1 MAGAAINL
9 FFYMPASH
17 VILHFFCFKPLLLYT
32 HSHELLYIV
41 VHFVKNLELI
51 SSISSDGLFVPLLF
65 LCDFVII
72 ESICVLGSWSLL
84 VLCWEKLHNSLSSRY
99 MRGV

>member
-9 FFYMPASH
+9 FFYMLST
-17 VILHFFCFKPLLLYT
+17 FFCFKPLLLYT
-32 HSHELLYIV
+32 HSYELLLPSLLYIV
-41 VHFVKNLELI
+41 VHFVKNIELI

-72 ESICVLGSWSLL
+72 ESICVLGSWSQL
-84 VLCWEKLHNSLSSRY
+84 VLDVYRETR
-99 MRGV
+99 